1 MHSMHLVVLVTF
13 LWPFLCTAVSFR
25 SNSVCKGDLYS
36 LPRTVEDQGTGE
48 QRAWHPL
55 GCCTGAMWGVLK
67 EHRGP
72 WGWRFPVWDSPLLL
86 SSSFKGKPSLLFIFN
101 EEGETQVLEG
111 PYQHV
116 LSEHLGTSC
125 WEFLSRCICCL
136 PLIWENGPWA
146 RILVSSET
154 GMHWMFAGM
163 TQCLSAVH
171 HQRWMLHEQ
180 VRGCQEGSLGL
191 IEGGWLAFTDFRGIW
206 DENLPAPADKSAL
219 L

>member
-67 EHRGP
+67 GHRGP

-154 GMHWMFAGM
+154 GMHWDVCRNDTMFVCCA
-163 TQCLSAVH
+163 S
-171 HQRWMLHEQ
+171 
-180 VRGCQEGSLGL
+180 
-191 IEGGWLAFTDFRGIW
+191 
-206 DENLPAPADKSAL
+206 SAL
-219 L
+219 DASWTSERMPGGFPGAHRGRVTCLHRFQGNLRWKPTCPSR